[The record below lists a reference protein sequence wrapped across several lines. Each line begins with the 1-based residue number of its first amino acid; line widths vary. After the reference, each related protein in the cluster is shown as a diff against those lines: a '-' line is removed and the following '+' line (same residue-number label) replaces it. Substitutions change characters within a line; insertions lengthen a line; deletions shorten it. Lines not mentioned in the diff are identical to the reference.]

1 MCVNASQSHGG
12 GAGSDPGAVSFV
24 GDQASLDIHAG
35 AERRRVCEHVCGHVS
50 TSACL
55 HTPSACSQG
64 IEISTALGTVS

>member
-12 GAGSDPGAVSFV
+12 GPVPIPGPFLRW
-24 GDQASLDIHAG
+24 GPASLDIHAG
-35 AERRRVCEHVCGHVS
+35 AERCRVCEHVCGHVS

-64 IEISTALGTVS
+64 IKISTALGTVS